1 MKSKYLLGVVVLAFI
16 VLGLISSLRYTG
28 LSVAEDSIKIG
39 AVLIL
44 SGQIAEIGT
53 AMQKGILIAQDE
65 INSNGGFNG
74 KPLKVIFED
83 DALLIKGP
91 IGAVTSSQKL
101 ISSDKIVASLV
112 TAVNDAKPIAPL
124 FEESKIP
131 LVTLW
136 DSNKELE
143 SLGDYIFGI
152 GFSTEKSGENMA
164 EFAFND
170 LNINEIATA
179 FIQDEWSQLI
189 HKSFVEKFTE
199 FGGKVN
205 ELGSYSTDET
215 DFKTLI
221 TKLEYGNSKAIYF
234 PFVTNPASVNFL
246 KQAKEFGWDGIVLTG
261 DLVTPEL
268 IDLAQDTIEGVYYTQ
283 VFAEENDRL
292 TGLKEAY
299 LKKFGKEP
307 QLIVFT
313 AWGYDGLNIIFEA
326 IKIADSIEPIKI
338 NEAVYKIRGLEGA
351 TGIITFNEKGSAP
364 KEERIWKVENR
375 KEVLI
380 K

>member
-16 VLGLISSLRYTG
+16 VLGLISRLRYTG

-246 KQAKEFGWDGIVLTG
+246 KQAK
-261 DLVTPEL
+261 
-268 IDLAQDTIEGVYYTQ
+268 
-283 VFAEENDRL
+283 
-292 TGLKEAY
+292 
-299 LKKFGKEP
+299 KFGKEP
-307 QLIVFT
+307 QLLVFT
-313 AWGYDGLNIIFEA
+313 ALGYDGLNIIFEA

-375 KEVLI
+375 KEV
-380 K
+380 